1 MHVNGH
7 LSDFCS
13 HGHRFFSQ
21 SFYIYPDGNYKSIHG
36 MPHPVLRMMDPE
48 YVSPTCLACHGGP
61 RGKFNITG
69 MKMDGWKE
77 GDLAGAVSIVLPL
90 K

>member
-1 MHVNGH
+1 
-7 LSDFCS
+7 
-13 HGHRFFSQ
+13 
-21 SFYIYPDGNYKSIHG
+21 
-36 MPHPVLRMMDPE
+36 MMDPE